1 MLSGNQAQIITL
13 VDMIHLEP

>member
-1 MLSGNQAQIITL
+1 MLSGNQAQIITW